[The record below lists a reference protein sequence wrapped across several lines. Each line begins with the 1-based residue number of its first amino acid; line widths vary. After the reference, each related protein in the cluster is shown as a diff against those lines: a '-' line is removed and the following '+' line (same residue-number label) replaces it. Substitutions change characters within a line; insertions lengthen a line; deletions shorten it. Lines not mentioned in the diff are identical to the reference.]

1 MSMSTHPAP
10 LVAVS
15 AEVESGKQPYNRFAI
30 SMPAAMAE
38 DIRQICHR
46 ESRSHSEFFRE
57 AVRAYLH
64 QRQSP
69 AAPALHAVNTHSH
82 HRAAPHSEPVV
93 AAVREL
99 RPSPARDD
107 AFADF
112 TEWADDPE
120 YNQLAAS
127 GLSKG

>member
-1 MSMSTHPAP
+1 MSTHPAP
-10 LVAVS
+10 LLAVS

-64 QRQSP
+64 QRQAPS
-69 AAPALHAVNTHSH
+69 APALHAVNTHSQN
-82 HRAAPHSEPVV
+82 RSAPHPEPVV

-99 RPSPARDD
+99 RPAPARDD

-112 TEWADDPE
+112 TEWADDRE
-120 YNQLAAS
+120 YNPLAVSA
-127 GLSKG
+127 LPKA